1 MGCWGKLLTYPLISD
16 LNCTIRTGFRHVASP
31 FLDSLLNSLYIP
43 SRMKL
48 KRHADKYAP
57 LVKAAVEA
65 KNRSHSPYSDFR
77 VGAALLTSS
86 GKIYTGCNI
95 ESSSF
100 SLTICAE
107 RTALFKAV
115 SESQKSFKAIAIASD
130 AKDFISP
137 CGACRQVIQDLA
149 GNIDVVLSN
158 KKGAT
163 KVIKM
168 ADLLPLP
175 FDDRELR

>member
-1 MGCWGKLLTYPLISD
+1 
-16 LNCTIRTGFRHVASP
+16 
-31 FLDSLLNSLYIP
+31 
-43 SRMKL
+43 MKV
-48 KRHADKYAP
+48 KRHDDKYSG
-57 LVKAAVEA
+57 LIKAAVRA
-65 KNRSHSPYSDFR
+65 KNRSYSPYSKFR

-115 SESQKSFKAIAIASD
+115 SESQKRFKAIAIASD

-137 CGACRQVIQDLA
+137 CGACRQVILDLA

-158 KKGAT
+158 GKGST
-163 KVIKM
+163 TVIKM
-168 ADLLPLP
+168 ANLLPLP
-175 FDDRELR
+175 FDDRELRQ